1 MSARELIIEHLDL
14 WTGAVTKKS
23 SSGRGSNGKVELTGV
38 EKLRELILELALRGK
53 LTEQDA
59 GDESAEQLIE
69 RIATLKANTRNG
81 KRGTPQPP
89 KNETPISRPFQVPS
103 TWAWVPLRET
113 GLTSTGKTPSTKN
126 ASFFSGDIPFIG
138 PGQVTVRGKI
148 TKPEKSLSEEGA
160 AHTEEALPGDILT
173 VCIGGS
179 IGKTAK
185 VSERCGFNQ
194 QLNKI
199 RPILVESDYLFF
211 AISAK
216 FFQKAIRENSTG
228 SATPIINRSK
238 WESICIPLAPFA
250 EQKRIIEKVDELMA
264 LCDRLEQQ
272 TSDQLEAH
280 ETLVDTLLGTLTQS
294 ENATELA
301 DNWAR
306 LAAHFDTLFTTEQS
320 IDKLKQTIL
329 QLAVMGRLVE
339 QDFSSEDSSELLQKI
354 ESKREQLVQQGKLKG
369 GDKRDVSE
377 KTDTPFNL
385 PANWSWVRI
394 SDLLPDFQNGASS
407 RGDQSGSEVIV
418 LRLADITNLEITL
431 EDPRRLLI
439 SNSSI
444 SKYAVRKGDILIIRV
459 NGSADLVGRFIPVE
473 APFDGIF
480 CDHFIRLR
488 IDSQI
493 IEPRFLAL
501 VGSTELIRSRI
512 EDLFVS
518 TAGQKTVNQK
528 HIGSL
533 LTSLPP
539 IEEQHR
545 IVKKVDE
552 LTALC
557 DQLKERLNQA
567 SETRCQLAET
577 IVEQGLS
584 A

>member
-1 MSARELIIEHLDL
+1 MSAQELITKHLDL
-14 WTGAVTKKS
+14 WTGAVTKRS

-53 LTEQDA
+53 LTEQHA
-59 GDESAEQLIE
+59 GDEPAEQLIE
-69 RIATLKANTRNG
+69 RIATQKANTGNG

-89 KNETPISRPFQVPS
+89 KNETPIPQPFQVPS

-216 FFQKAIRENSTG
+216 FFQKAIRENATG

-250 EQKRIIEKVDELMA
+250 EQKRIVQKVDELMA

-301 DNWAR
+301 DNWTR
-306 LAAHFDTLFTTEQS
+306 LAAHFDTLFSTKQS

-329 QLAVMGRLVE
+329 QLAAMGRLVE
-339 QDFSSEDSSELLQKI
+339 KGSGDEPAIDLLTEIHARKTALAGEKRIKQPRALTQLDNTQHSYTAPAHWAWAYFQDIADEISTGPFGSMIHKHDYVVGGIPLINPSHMVKGHIKEDSSVSVTPTKAEEL
-354 ESKREQLVQQGKLKG
+354 SSYQL
-369 GDKRDVSE
+369 
-377 KTDTPFNL
+377 
-385 PANWSWVRI
+385 A
-394 SDLLPDFQNGASS
+394 
-407 RGDQSGSEVIV
+407 
-418 LRLADITNLEITL
+418 
-431 EDPRRLLI
+431 
-439 SNSSI
+439 
-444 SKYAVRKGDILIIRV
+444 KGDIVMARR
-459 NGSADLVGRFIPVE
+459 GEVGRCAVVTDRETGWLCGTGSFVLRFHPAINRQFILLLFSTDTVRDYLTGNSVGTTMTNLNHGILKKMPV
-473 APFDGIF
+473 
-480 CDHFIRLR
+480 
-488 IDSQI
+488 
-493 IEPRFLAL
+493 AL
-501 VGSTELIRSRI
+501 PS
-512 EDLFVS
+512 
-518 TAGQKTVNQK
+518 A
-528 HIGSL
+528 
-533 LTSLPP
+533 
-539 IEEQHR
+539 EEQDR
-545 IVKKVDE
+545 IVQKVDE
-552 LTALC
+552 LMALC

-567 SETRCQLAET
+567 GETRCQLAEAV
-577 IVEQGLS
+577 VEKALT
-584 A
+584 